1 MCMEVE
7 SVKVLVTQL
16 CLTLCDPVDCTVPG
30 SSVHGLLQARI
41 LESVASPFS
50 LKVEAMV
57 IVVTIPSLYRC
68 PSSFKDMI
76 SLDVFMEY

>member
-41 LESVASPFS
+41 LESVAIPFS

>member
-1 MCMEVE
+1 MEVE

-41 LESVASPFS
+41 LESVAIPFS

-76 SLDVFMEY
+76 SLDVFVEY

>member
-30 SSVHGLLQARI
+30 SSVHGLLHARI
-41 LESVASPFS
+41 LESVAIPFS